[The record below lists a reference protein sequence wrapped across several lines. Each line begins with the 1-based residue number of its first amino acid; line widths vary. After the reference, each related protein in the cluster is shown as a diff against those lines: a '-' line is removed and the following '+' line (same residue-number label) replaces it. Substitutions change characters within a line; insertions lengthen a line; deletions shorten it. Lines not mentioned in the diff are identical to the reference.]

1 MTGYGQ
7 VSIAEWEAR
16 HGSFEQIHVQN
27 SHHDLK
33 YQEPLPEGCVEV
45 PSKAPG
51 AKVGETQFV
60 DTATQARFPTR
71 QGLLRHLENIANLAR
86 VADEES

>member
-1 MTGYGQ
+1 M
-7 VSIAEWEAR
+7 
-16 HGSFEQIHVQN
+16 
-27 SHHDLK
+27 
-33 YQEPLPEGCVEV
+33 EV